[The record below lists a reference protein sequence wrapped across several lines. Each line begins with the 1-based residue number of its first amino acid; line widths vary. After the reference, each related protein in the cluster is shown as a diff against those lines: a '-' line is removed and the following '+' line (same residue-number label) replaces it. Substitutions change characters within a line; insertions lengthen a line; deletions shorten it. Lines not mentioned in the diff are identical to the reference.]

1 MGVLEILCQS
11 FNLYGKGIDELDSA
25 RLRAVGRAKN
35 DNKNVSVARIKS
47 PEGWAEPGQNP
58 EIEEI
63 SVVISGTLK
72 VELERGSLEAG
83 AGQAIVA
90 KPDSL

>member
-11 FNLYGKGIDELDSA
+11 FNLYGRGIDELGRA
-25 RLRAVGRAKN
+25 RLRAVGRVN
-35 DNKNVSVARIKS
+35 TENENVSVARIKS
-47 PEGWAEPGQNP
+47 PEGWAEPGQKP
-58 EIEEI
+58 EFEEI
-63 SVVISGTLK
+63 SVVLSGTLK
-72 VELERGSLEAG
+72 VEFEGGSLEAG